1 MICYSPDARNR
12 KVSVEKRGGKFYNQF
27 MLFKRFIPIFL
38 VFPLFLGCF
47 TTPITERR
55 SLVLIPFENEVALG
69 EEAYREI
76 LKKEKISQDGQL
88 ITIVERVGRQL
99 AAVSPMSNLQ
109 WEFTLIES
117 EQKNAFAL
125 PGGKVAIYTGILPIC
140 ANEAGLAAVMGH
152 EIAHAIA
159 RHGAQRMSQSLIL
172 AGLMAGA
179 SISLSDHQDREAIMG
194 ALGVGTAVGVTL
206 PFSRNNE
213 SEADEIGLILMAKAG
228 YDPREAERFWGRFN
242 KMKQGSRPPE
252 MLSTHPTDTTRIE
265 DIRQLLPKANR
276 IYQTNPLK
284 HGLGQSFLYILSR
297 RKMEQNSKSSPAVPQ
312 SGKPTPAPGS
322 H

>member
-12 KVSVEKRGGKFYNQF
+12 KVPVEKRSGRFYNQA
-27 MLFKRFIPIFL
+27 MWLKRFISFFL
-38 VFPLFLGCF
+38 VFSLFLGCV
-47 TTPITERR
+47 TTPITDRR
-55 SLVLIPFENEVALG
+55 TLVLIPYDEEVALG
-69 EEAYREI
+69 EEAYREL
-76 LKKEKISQDGQL
+76 LKKEKISHDGQL
-88 ITIVERVGRQL
+88 VEIVERVGQQL
-99 AAVSPMSNLQ
+99 AAVSPMPNLK
-109 WEFTLIES
+109 WEFKLIES

-159 RHGAQRMSQSLIL
+159 RHGAQRMSQSLLL
-172 AGLMAGA
+172 AGLLTGA
-179 SISLSDHQDREAIMG
+179 SISLSDNENRDAIMG
-194 ALGVGTAVGVTL
+194 ALGVGAAVGVTL
-206 PFSRNNE
+206 PFSRSNE
-213 SEADEIGLILMAKAG
+213 SEADEIGLTLMARAG
-228 YDPREAERFWGRFN
+228 YDPVEAERFWSRFG
-242 KMKQGSRPPE
+242 KMKQGSSLPE
-252 MLSTHPTDTTRIE
+252 ILSTHPADTTRIE
-265 DIRQLLPKANR
+265 DIRRLLPKTNR
-276 IYQTNPLK
+276 IYQKNPLK